1 MPDPTDQPPPRFEQ
15 ALAELDTILRELEDG
30 TTTLED
36 ALARYERGVALL
48 RQCYGQLRDAE
59 QRVKVLAGAAEDGT
73 PDLRPFDHVASIE
86 AAKAAVRKPARP
98 APESGG
104 GTPRDAGALPLKPPP
119 GPGKPE

>member
-1 MPDPTDQPPPRFEQ
+1 MPEPIEPPPQFEQ
-15 ALAELDTILRELEDG
+15 ALAELDGILRELEDG

-59 QRVKVLAGAAEDGT
+59 QRVKVLAAVTEDGT

-86 AAKAAVRKPARP
+86 AAKAAVRKPVT
-98 APESGG
+98 ESGAS
-104 GTPRDAGALPLKPPP
+104 PRGEKPQPSS
-119 GPGKPE
+119 GSGIPE